1 MTLRS
6 PTPFDAASLLAVS
19 ARRWRDKIAISSG
32 GIDTTYGGL
41 FERVGRLATG
51 LRSLGTRPGDRVVLL
66 LPNGTR
72 FIESWWAAI
81 STGAVVV
88 PVNPRCVYE
97 ELQYFVENSAAQCI
111 ITDAAHLETV
121 EKLCAQPAMNGI
133 TRVCVDAPRAGAQNY
148 EDLIGGSRAAASHV
162 PQDLSQPCA
171 IYYTSG
177 TTGQSKGV
185 VRSHLSVAWGL
196 AMIAQRMSRDDV
208 LLGRAPMAHAGG
220 SLTGPFAVLVAGGTL
235 VIPSHTEP
243 EALLELV
250 QRHRVTRFYVHPVL
264 AANALFAAL
273 DRGSYKLDSLRLIQ
287 WTAGALPEAI
297 RTEIFRRFPGLPL
310 EVTYGMT
317 EVSNIA
323 SYECTATGAKPANCV
338 GHAWPGSEIGIF
350 SPSGEQIPPG
360 GGEGEI
366 GVRSP
371 TGMSGYW
378 NAPELTA
385 TVTRGGWV
393 HTGDLGRMDEDGA
406 LFLTGRIKDAI
417 NSAGMIV
424 HAAEVEHA
432 IASHA
437 DVLDNAVFGLPH
449 PRWEEAVT
457 AVVVLRGT
465 SKLTEVQLIEH
476 CRGHLSN
483 YKLPKRV
490 IFVPELPRNA
500 SNKVDKR
507 ALGARYGQTQD

>member
-1 MTLRS
+1 MRS
-6 PTPFDAASLLAVS
+6 PTPFDAASLLAIS
-19 ARRWRDKIAISSG
+19 ARRWRDKVAISSD
-32 GIDTTYGGL
+32 GIDTTYNCL
-41 FERVGRLATG
+41 LDRVGRLAAG
-51 LRSLGTRPGDRVVLL
+51 LRSLGTGPGDRVVLL

-72 FIESWWAAI
+72 FIESWWAVI
-81 STGAVVV
+81 GTGAVVV

-97 ELQYFVENSAAQCI
+97 ELQYFVENSVAKCI
-111 ITDAAHLETV
+111 ITDVGHLEIV
-121 EKLCAQPAMNGI
+121 EKICTQPGMSGMTLLCADP
-133 TRVCVDAPRAGAQNY
+133 PRAGVLSY
-148 EDLIGGSRAAASHV
+148 EDLIAQSRPAAAHT
-162 PQDLSQPCA
+162 PQDLSAPCA

-235 VIPSHTEP
+235 VIPARTEP

-250 QRHRVTRFYVHPVL
+250 ERHRVTRFYVHPVL
-264 AANALFAAL
+264 SANALFAAL
-273 DRGSYKLDSLRLIQ
+273 DRRSYKLDSLRLIQ
-287 WTAGALPEAI
+287 WTAGSLTEAI
-297 RTEIFRRFPGLPL
+297 RAEIFWRFPGRPL

-323 SYECTATGAKPANCV
+323 TYECTAAGAKPANCV

-350 SPSGEQIPPG
+350 SGSGEQIAPG

-366 GVRSP
+366 GVCSP

-385 TVTRGGWV
+385 SVTRNGWV
-393 HTGDLGRMDEDGA
+393 HTGDLGRMDVDGA
-406 LFLTGRIKDAI
+406 LFITGRIKDAI

-424 HAAEVEHA
+424 HSAEVEHA

-437 DVLDNAVFGLPH
+437 DVLDAAVFGLPH

-457 AVVVLRGT
+457 AVVVLRAAST
-465 SKLTEVQLIEH
+465 LTEVQLIEH

-483 YKLPKRV
+483 YKLPKQV

-507 ALGARYGQTQD
+507 ALRTRYADMRE